1 MAPRTGKHWMN
12 RWSVWAS
19 LKIEAPT
26 TLAETWVS
34 WGNFLCIKSLLIT
47 SVQGSS
53 YCWCPFTQHATIS
66 PGSHHGAGTESDG
79 IPVYAIDLYGYFN
92 RVFFFAIKPPPPQR
106 THTLWPFKD
115 PWALNGGP
123 WPFWHRDDPDPAHF
137 PLSDTILSTLNEG
150 VSGLKAYVILP
161 STCNRVDGEGR
172 FCFFYCIKRDTF
184 ECNSLQPHASFLKS
198 KHLRMGSL
206 EKDFRWLCKLPEDTN
221 WVARACMSTANNS
234 ETFFVE

>member
-79 IPVYAIDLYGYFN
+79 IPVYAINLYGYFN
-92 RVFFFAIKPPPPQR
+92 RVGFLPSSHPLLRGPTHSGPLKIPGRSTGASDPSGIETTPIPPTSLFPTPSFQ
-106 THTLWPFKD
+106 LWMRESQ
-115 PWALNGGP
+115 A
-123 WPFWHRDDPDPAHF
+123 
-137 PLSDTILSTLNEG
+137 S
-150 VSGLKAYVILP
+150 KAYVILP
-161 STCNRVDGEGR
+161 STCNRVDGESK
-172 FCFFYCIKRDTF
+172 FF
-184 ECNSLQPHASFLKS
+184 FLL
-198 KHLRMGSL
+198 HQTRH
-206 EKDFRWLCKLPEDTN
+206 F
-221 WVARACMSTANNS
+221 WVQFAATAC
-234 ETFFVE
+234 VIP